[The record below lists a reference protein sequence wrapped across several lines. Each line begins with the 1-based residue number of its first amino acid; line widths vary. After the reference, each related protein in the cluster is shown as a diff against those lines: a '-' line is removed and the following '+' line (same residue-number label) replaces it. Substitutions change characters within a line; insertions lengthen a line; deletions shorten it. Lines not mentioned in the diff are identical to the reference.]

1 MSEFEELRWE
11 KVSEKHIVQDE
22 WIDFRRVCYR
32 FPDGTEFEPYYNYS
46 RRSFVIIVAID
57 ENGKY
62 ICVRQYRH
70 GIDQVT
76 TEFSAGGIERSG
88 DTEYG
93 SEGDSAEEELEAA
106 KRELQEETGYVSDH
120 WKHLITI
127 PANPTIADN
136 YAHIYL
142 ARGCRKVS
150 GQELDDTEYLN
161 AILLSKEELNKL
173 IEENKFQ
180 QPTHLLAYLLAE
192 KANSENTPR

>member
-22 WIDFRRVCYR
+22 WIDFRRVRYR

-57 ENGKY
+57 ENGNY

-142 ARGCRKVS
+142 AKDCCKVS
-150 GQELDDTEYLN
+150 GQDLDDTEYLN
-161 AILLSKEELNKL
+161 AILLTKEELDKL
-173 IEENKFQ
+173 IKENEFQ

-192 KANSENTPR
+192 KANSENTLC